1 MSYLLDTNIVS
12 ASLKQNLKVGLK
24 ISEIRRQGKIIAISG
39 MTYYEIKRGLLRT
52 NATRK
57 LTLFQQFCQD
67 YPILYLDDLRI
78 FEKASEIHAD
88 LKSRGKI
95 IQDAD
100 ILIAATAI
108 IHDLI
113 LVSHDSDLTR
123 VKDLQLENWLIS
135 Q

>member
-1 MSYLLDTNIVS
+1 MGYLLDTNIVS
-12 ASLKQNLKVGLK
+12 ASLKQNVKVNTKLQEISSFK
-24 ISEIRRQGKIIAISG
+24 IDILISG
-39 MTYYEIKRGLLRT
+39 ITYYEVQRGLLRS
-52 NATRK
+52 NATKK
-57 LTLFQQFCQD
+57 LAWFQQFCQD
-67 YPILYLDDLRI
+67 YPILFLDDMRI

-88 LKSRGKI
+88 LTNRGKI

-108 IHDLI
+108 IHNLV

-135 Q
+135 

>member
-12 ASLKQNLKVGLK
+12 ASLKQNVTINLKLEEVSKLQLD
-24 ISEIRRQGKIIAISG
+24 IFISG
-39 MTYYEIKRGLLRT
+39 ITYYEVQRGLLRS
-52 NATRK
+52 NATKK
-57 LTLFQQFCQD
+57 LAWFQQFCQD
-67 YPILYLDDLRI
+67 YPILFLDDMRI
-78 FEKASEIHAD
+78 FEKASEIYAD
-88 LKSRGKI
+88 LTNRGKI

-123 VKDLQLENWLIS
+123 VKDLQLENWLGF
-135 Q
+135 

>member
-1 MSYLLDTNIVS
+1 MGYLLDTNIVS
-12 ASLKQNLKVGLK
+12 ASLKQNFQINLKLQEVSRL
-24 ISEIRRQGKIIAISG
+24 EIDILISG
-39 MTYYEIKRGLLRT
+39 ITYYEIQRGLLRS
-52 NATRK
+52 NATKK
-57 LTLFQQFCQD
+57 LALFQQFCQD
-67 YPILYLDDLRI
+67 YPILFLDDIKI

-88 LKSRGKI
+88 LTSRGQI

-123 VKDLQLENWLIS
+123 VKDLQLENWLIL
-135 Q
+135 

>member
-1 MSYLLDTNIVS
+1 MGYLLDTNIVS
-12 ASLKQNLKVGLK
+12 ASLRQNVKINLKLEEISRLK
-24 ISEIRRQGKIIAISG
+24 IDIVISG
-39 MTYYEIKRGLLRT
+39 ITYYEVKRGLLRI
-52 NATRK
+52 NATKK
-57 LTLFQQFCQD
+57 LAWLQQFCED
-67 YPILYLDDLRI
+67 YPILFLDDLRI

-88 LKSRGKI
+88 LTNRGKI

-108 IHDLI
+108 IHNLV

-135 Q
+135 

>member
-1 MSYLLDTNIVS
+1 MGYLLDTNIVS
-12 ASLKQNLKVGLK
+12 ASLKQNIKVNTKLQEISSFK
-24 ISEIRRQGKIIAISG
+24 IDILISG
-39 MTYYEIKRGLLRT
+39 ITYYEVQRGLLRS
-52 NATRK
+52 NATKK
-57 LTLFQQFCQD
+57 LTWFQQFCQD
-67 YPILYLDDLRI
+67 YPILFLDDLRI

-88 LKSRGKI
+88 LTNRGKI

-108 IHDLI
+108 IHNLV

-135 Q
+135 